1 MFSETN
7 GFYKED
13 RTAFSLPQVSAVPM
27 DMVLG
32 GHCVTGH
39 LSVWA
44 LPASPPRSPQH
55 LLAAPPTGADEPH
68 QLSAWM
74 LKPTRQEAG
83 GKGSRCFS
91 ASASVRPS
99 KHKRR
104 ISQIGYLRADI
115 CSARIM
121 TAGQEDKNT
130 IGTR

>member
-55 LLAAPPTGADEPH
+55 LLAAPPTGAPSA
-68 QLSAWM
+68 LSLDA
-74 LKPTRQEAG
+74 EAHSAG
-83 GKGSRCFS
+83 GRWEGKSMFL
-91 ASASVRPS
+91 
-99 KHKRR
+99 
-104 ISQIGYLRADI
+104 SQRV
-115 CSARIM
+115 CSSI
-121 TAGQEDKNT
+121 
-130 IGTR
+130 